1 MLIDGPITTQTIDS
15 SGEILDLKGLDI
27 SDFLD
32 GKATANFEHN
42 NDNADDVLG
51 WFIYAKKIFGE
62 QDCENERQRMFWEK
76 VKTPFLY
83 GVLELLDDTNHPGAI
98 AVAAMLRY
106 FKKKNEPVRIGMSI
120 EGSTLER
127 DGHILKRTVG
137 RKVAITLRPCNKQC
151 MLDVLPPE
159 RSDELFKKMESDHIQ
174 SFEIDSPILEKS
186 EYLDKGAI
194 RRLYGKFNPEKE
206 LSDEDKKNIYDWN
219 KGTIDGDT
227 NYSNVDQRSK
237 LPDLFG
243 QAKLRTFNKLS
254 NKTDSRK
261 NPKTGE
267 REFLL
272 HRQLSENEYNKFVNN
287 YIYLNDKSHS
297 SWTPAEKILQVGIHP
312 KSQFEPDSYKK
323 YNHIISAWIPE
334 SEIKTFLPQYGGLIN
349 KKPDWSTKRE
359 QEVIVKPGKSFKIHK
374 IFKDSEENPL
384 EWIWKKIYEAK
395 SNKPFGKSEPN
406 LIDEIKKDLLNLR
419 KTLTAGM
426 GNAAPSGL
434 VGGSALSVEDKQNKK
449 NINVLK
455 SVIRD
460 FQGRTKEDFKK
471 AVKEALPDLSDKYV
485 DHFVDLAEDLS
496 LKKFNKRLY

>member
-62 QDCENERQRMFWEK
+62 QDCENERQKMFWEK

-83 GVLELLDDTNHPGAI
+83 GVLELLDDSQHPGAI

-159 RSDELFKKMESDHIQ
+159 RSDELFKKMESNHIQ

-186 EYLDKGAI
+186 DYLDKGAKGDWQKEGYKI
-194 RRLYGKFNPEKE
+194 KNLPYKDFIKKFPKYSESNSLMPHHIVSNADEIHYALSPDKKIIGHLAVKEHGPYLLPVDSFVKEEHRRKGIANELYSTAE
-206 LSDEDKKNIYDWN
+206 LYHGLSLEPSDEQSSSAIALWSQ
-219 KGTIDGDT
+219 T
-227 NYSNVDQRSK
+227 NR
-237 LPDLFG
+237 
-243 QAKLRTFNKLS
+243 
-254 NKTDSRK
+254 
-261 NPKTGE
+261 
-267 REFLL
+267 
-272 HRQLSENEYNKFVNN
+272 
-287 YIYLNDKSHS
+287 
-297 SWTPAEKILQVGIHP
+297 
-312 KSQFEPDSYKK
+312 
-323 YNHIISAWIPE
+323 
-334 SEIKTFLPQYGGLIN
+334 
-349 KKPDWSTKRE
+349 
-359 QEVIVKPGKSFKIHK
+359 
-374 IFKDSEENPL
+374 
-384 EWIWKKIYEAK
+384 
-395 SNKPFGKSEPN
+395 PFGKSEPN

-434 VGGSALSVEDKQNKK
+434 VGGSALSVEDKHNKK

>member
-27 SDFLD
+27 SDFLE

-51 WFIYAKKIFGE
+51 WFVYAKKIFSE
-62 QDCENERQRMFWEK
+62 SDCENERQKMFWDK

-83 GVLELLDDTNHPGAI
+83 GVLELLDDASHPGAI

-151 MLDVLPPE
+151 MLDVLPQE
-159 RSDELFKKMESDHIQ
+159 RTDELIHKMESDYIK
-174 SFEIDSPILEKS
+174 SFEVDSPILEKS
-186 EYLDKGAI
+186 EFL
-194 RRLYGKFNPEKE
+194 NNN
-206 LSDEDKKNIYDWN
+206 KK
-219 KGTIDGDT
+219 
-227 NYSNVDQRSK
+227 
-237 LPDLFG
+237 
-243 QAKLRTFNKLS
+243 TFNK
-254 NKTDSRK
+254 
-261 NPKTGE
+261 
-267 REFLL
+267 
-272 HRQLSENEYNKFVNN
+272 SE
-287 YIYLNDKSHS
+287 S
-297 SWTPAEKILQVGIHP
+297 
-312 KSQFEPDSYKK
+312 
-323 YNHIISAWIPE
+323 
-334 SEIKTFLPQYGGLIN
+334 
-349 KKPDWSTKRE
+349 
-359 QEVIVKPGKSFKIHK
+359 
-374 IFKDSEENPL
+374 
-384 EWIWKKIYEAK
+384 
-395 SNKPFGKSEPN
+395 N

-426 GNAAPSGL
+426 GNAAPSSL
-434 VGGSALSVEDKQNKK
+434 VGGSALAVEDKKNKT
-449 NINVLK
+449 NVNVLK

-460 FQGRTKEDFKK
+460 FQGKSKEDFKK

-496 LKKFNKRLY
+496 LKKFKKRLF